1 MKKISNILFSIVLC
15 ITLFHIRVFAD
26 NPTYNLVSSY
36 SYEVTYGNTRHYC
49 SNGTFNTNVRVLSV
63 YNDNKNYGV
72 IAFSDSS
79 FTYSWGQ
86 SFSACPVNQDIS
98 GTSSSISYNSQTYYY
113 VWLGAADYSPFTVTV
128 NTDLINS
135 INVGTYNFSQ
145 NITSASYLIKYAYG
159 EEAVDPT
166 PPTPTP
172 PSYSELVNVGYNTKI
187 AGNGDAA
194 INNLDTITWNPE
206 QDANGNDISDMSV
219 TIRAVPGKYSA
230 QTSQSILEQ
239 LYSNFVLDT
248 LHVSELDTVNAS
260 DGSFSVTWNDVVHE
274 FDLLGIPGFWFATK
288 DTVKD
293 PEGGYIKRGWIYQI
307 RLEGEGYTGNW
318 QTVYTATSSGV
329 QNDLT
334 VVNSSTIN
342 QTLINSI
349 TEINNLNNTENNWY
363 INNTTINMGEYTDPG
378 SSGKPWWAYL
388 LEAIVSLL
396 NGVID
401 AIANL
406 VGSLIDGLLGLF
418 SFDSFS
424 IPDFAINKQ
433 TIKQNSGIF
442 GESIDLLQGIN
453 STLSNADGTAEP
465 ILYYPGLELMG
476 EEFIPEITINLNTYV
491 SDLGLTEWHNL
502 AYVCTDAMI
511 WISLIYTIYRKL
523 IGVFKK

>member
-1 MKKISNILFSIVLC
+1 MKKISIVIFSIALCVL
-15 ITLFHIRVFAD
+15 TLPIRVFAENASYTLID
-26 NPTYNLVSSY
+26 SCTKVARISYQSKGNVFYNVNNSVRAVTILYQNGDGYVVLVS
-36 SYEVTYGNTRHYC
+36 T
-49 SNGTFNTNVRVLSV
+49 
-63 YNDNKNYGV
+63 
-72 IAFSDSS
+72 SS
-79 FTYSWGQ
+79 FLSHVDYHNNDDESCTVANWN
-86 SFSACPVNQDIS
+86 PDTRVID
-98 GTSSSISYNSQTYYY
+98 GTTYYY
-113 VWLGAADYSPFTVTV
+113 HYTILTNLGKYFLDTPDSG
-128 NTDLINS
+128 NNS
-135 INVGTYNFSQ
+135 YIAYHWYDRNIDPDWQDQAIYYTY
-145 NITSASYLIKYAYG
+145 G
-159 EEAVDPT
+159 DGAVDPE
-166 PPTPTP
+166 PPAPD
-172 PSYSELVNVGYNTKI
+172 YGDLVNVGYNTKI
-187 AGNGDAA
+187 AGSGDAA
-194 INNLDTITWNPE
+194 INNLDTISWNPE
-206 QDANGNDISDMSV
+206 QDVNGNDISDMSV

-230 QTSQSILEQ
+230 QSSQSLFEQ

-307 RLEGEGYTGNW
+307 RLEGEGYTGDW

-334 VVNSSTIN
+334 IVNSSTIN

-363 INNTTINMGEYTDPG
+363 INNTTINMGEYSDPG

-406 VGSLIDGLLGLF
+406 VGSIIDGLLGLF

-424 IPDFAINKQ
+424 IPNFTTNKQ
-433 TIKQNSGIF
+433 IIKQNSGIF

>member
-1 MKKISNILFSIVLC
+1 MLP
-15 ITLFHIRVFAD
+15 IRVFAD
-26 NPTYNLVSSY
+26 APTYSEINGSYLYNYSIGAY
-36 SYEVTYGNTRHYC
+36 SYTKCIKTNNNIRATVIRDGGQYTFYLYLISLSPFKYTSDNNSCSQYGPNVNAVAQSYNGNSFYGAYVSLGSAVNSYVQITSDIPCYYLQNGANTSTMMQYAYRLTYGDM
-49 SNGTFNTNVRVLSV
+49 NVEPEPEIT
-63 YNDNKNYGV
+63 YG
-72 IAFSDSS
+72 
-79 FTYSWGQ
+79 
-86 SFSACPVNQDIS
+86 
-98 GTSSSISYNSQTYYY
+98 
-113 VWLGAADYSPFTVTV
+113 
-128 NTDLINS
+128 DLI
-135 INVGTYNFSQ
+135 
-145 NITSASYLIKYAYG
+145 
-159 EEAVDPT
+159 
-166 PPTPTP
+166 
-172 PSYSELVNVGYNTKI
+172 NVGYNTKI
-187 AGNGDAA
+187 AGSGDAA

-206 QDANGNDISDMSV
+206 QDENGNDISDMSV

-230 QTSQSILEQ
+230 QSSQSILEQ

-260 DGSFSVTWNDVVHE
+260 NGSFSVTWNDVVHE

-307 RLEGEGYTGNW
+307 RLVGEDYTGDW

-329 QNDLT
+329 ENDLT
-334 VVNSSTIN
+334 IVNSSTIN

-363 INNTTINMGEYTDPG
+363 INNTTINMGEYSDPG

-406 VGSLIDGLLGLF
+406 VGSIIDGLLGLF

-424 IPDFAINKQ
+424 IPDFTANKQ

-453 STLSNADGTAEP
+453 STLSNADGTADP

>member
-1 MKKISNILFSIVLC
+1 MKKISSIIFSIALICCFLPV
-15 ITLFHIRVFAD
+15 RVFAE
-26 NPTYNLVSSY
+26 NNSTYYV
-36 SYEVTYGNTRHYC
+36 
-49 SNGTFNTNVRVLSV
+49 GTNECTNVLVRQGEYINVSV
-63 YNDNKNYGV
+63 TNNNSEVRLVAINY
-72 IAFSDSS
+72 ISSNNYRTIIYAFSNSS
-79 FTYSWGQ
+79 FILHWGQ
-86 SFSACPVNQDIS
+86 NAC
-98 GTSSSISYNSQTYYY
+98 GSSR
-113 VWLGAADYSPFTVTV
+113 GADYSSQFGKYMCTSDFVARWYT
-128 NTDLINS
+128 
-135 INVGTYNFSQ
+135 TYNMP
-145 NITSASYLIKYAYG
+145 SYIESDYSSIGNTQQIAYYFTYG
-159 EEAVDPT
+159 AGAVDPEPEVT
-166 PPTPTP
+166 FGD
-172 PSYSELVNVGYNTKI
+172 LIDVGYNTKI
-187 AGNGDAA
+187 AGSGDAA
-194 INNLDTITWNPE
+194 INNLDTISWNPE

-260 DGSFSVTWNDVVHE
+260 DGSFSVSWNDVVHE

-307 RLEGEGYTGNW
+307 RLEGEDYTGDW
-318 QTVYTATSSGV
+318 QTVYTSTSSGV
-329 QNDLT
+329 SNDLT
-334 VVNSSTIN
+334 IINSSTIN

-349 TEINNLNNTENNWY
+349 TEINNLNSTENNWY
-363 INNTTINMGEYTDPG
+363 INNTTINMGEYSDPG

-424 IPDFAINKQ
+424 IPDFTTNKQ